1 MSIQSAHVRPPAVAG
16 QFYPEAPSELRLL
29 VEDLLGRAPD
39 AQIPGRIAGI
49 IAPHAGYP
57 YSGETA
63 ATAYRQVRDGHYD
76 TVVLIAPSHGG
87 CDVAASVFPGDG
99 YETPLGVARIDREV
113 AAALARENGDIQLS
127 MSGHA
132 VTGSGDPLGGLRG
145 EHAAEVQLPF
155 LQIAL
160 PDVPIVPVVMAGRS
174 LEAAESLADA
184 VVEATRGKSVLLVA
198 SSDLYHGH
206 SYDECLS
213 TDGHTLRRIQDM
225 DPGRFA
231 AELSLRKV
239 QACGGGP
246 IAALICVA
254 RRTGA
259 TEAHV
264 LRSTN
269 SNDVMGQR
277 GGYVVGYSAVLIH
290 APADTQS
297 SEEGLSDDDRSVLAR
312 IAREAVLCAV
322 RGDVPPAA
330 PVDTPTLGE
339 LRGAF
344 VTLQSHG
351 TLRGCIGDIHGHDPL
366 AATVQNMATAAALRD
381 PRFPPVT
388 ESEVDALE
396 IDISVLSPM
405 RKADAPAEVEVGRH
419 GVWIR
424 KGFQQGVLLPQVPV
438 EHGWSRNEFLDH
450 ACLKAGLR
458 PEAWHEPDTE
468 IWIFSADVFQA

>member
-1 MSIQSAHVRPPAVAG
+1 MPTQSTHVRPPAVAG
-16 QFYPEAPSELRLL
+16 QFYPEAPSELRLQ

-39 AQIPGRIAGI
+39 VHVAGRIAGI

-57 YSGETA
+57 YSGQTA
-63 ATAYRQVRDGHYD
+63 ATAYRQIRGGDYD
-76 TVVLIAPSHGG
+76 TVVLIAPSHGH
-87 CDVAASVFPGDG
+87 CDVAISVFPGDG
-99 YETPLGVARIDREV
+99 YETPLGVAPVDGETAEGI
-113 AAALARENGDIQLS
+113 AREDGEIQLS
-127 MSGHA
+127 MSGH
-132 VTGSGDPLGGLRG
+132 VVSPSRESLGGLRG

-160 PDVPIVPVVMAGRS
+160 PDVPIVPVVMSNRS
-174 LEAAESLADA
+174 LAAAEKLADA
-184 VVEATRGKSVLLVA
+184 VTEATKGKRALLVA
-198 SSDLYHGH
+198 SSDLYHGQ
-206 SYDECLS
+206 SYDECLRQ
-213 TDGHTLRRIQDM
+213 DAHTLGCIEDM
-225 DPGRFA
+225 DPERFA
-231 AELSLRKV
+231 AELSRGEV

-246 IAALICVA
+246 ITALMCFA
-254 RRTGA
+254 QRNGA
-259 TEAHV
+259 TQAHV
-264 LRSTN
+264 LCTTN

-277 GGYVVGYSAVLIH
+277 GGYVVGYGAVLIH
-290 APADTQS
+290 APASDGS
-297 SEEGLSDDDRSVLAR
+297 GEEGLSDRDRSALAR
-312 IAREAVLCAV
+312 IAREAVLHAV
-322 RGDVPPAA
+322 QGASPPAA
-330 PVDTPTLGE
+330 SIDTPALGE

-351 TLRGCIGDIHGHDPL
+351 TLRGCIGDIHGHEPL
-366 AATVQNMATAAALRD
+366 AVTVQNMAVAAALRD

-388 ESEVDALE
+388 ESEMDALE

-405 RKADAPAEVEVGRH
+405 RKADGPADVEVGRH

-438 EHGWSRNEFLDH
+438 EHGWNRNEFLDH